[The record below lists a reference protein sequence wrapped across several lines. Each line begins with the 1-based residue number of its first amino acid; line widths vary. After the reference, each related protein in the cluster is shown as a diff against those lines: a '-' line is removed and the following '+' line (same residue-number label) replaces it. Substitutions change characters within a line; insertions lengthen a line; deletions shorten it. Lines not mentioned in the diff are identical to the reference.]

1 MVFFNFDKEEKELE
15 RQLQVFASLEILE
28 FKENNSKPRNEYYG
42 LLMPLYEF
50 ESDLGAFAY
59 VGKNEIKII
68 MITNLSAQ
76 QNLVHQILKQ
86 ILIKFSSLLLNPFF
100 EQKMLDMDN
109 KSTLKDNF
117 VKEVEEI
124 VKKQTFI

>member
-1 MVFFNFDKEEKELE
+1 MIFFNFDKEEKELE
-15 RQLQVFASLEILE
+15 HQLQVFASLEILE
-28 FKENNSKPRNEYYG
+28 YKENNTKPRTDYYG

-50 ESDLGAFAY
+50 QSDLGSFAY

-68 MITNLSAQ
+68 MITRLLAQ

-86 ILIKFSSLLLNPFF
+86 ILIKFSSLLINPFF
-100 EQKMLDMDN
+100 EKKILEEDN
-109 KSTLKDNF
+109 KSSLKENF

-124 VKKQTFI
+124 IKKQKFI